1 MFNSF
6 ELDGTNDPIQRK
18 SNQAR
23 KIHITKDYIHN
34 ADASCLIN
42 VGKTSIICTASIET
56 KIPNWLKGSG
66 KGWLTAEYSM
76 LPASTHTRN
85 NRESAQGKQSGRTLE
100 IQRLI
105 GRSLRASLDLEKLQE
120 LQIKIDCDVI
130 NADGGTRTASITG
143 GWVVLKMLVESLI
156 KNKTLK
162 NNPIKD
168 QVAAIS
174 CGIFKG
180 EEILDL
186 DYFEDSNTEI
196 DANFVVS
203 KSKNLIE
210 VQATAEK
217 GGFTKTQLNTLI
229 DMACKECD
237 NLFSIQSEVI
247 KNEK

>member
-1 MFNSF
+1 MNKTLLERHSK
-6 ELDGTNDPIQRK
+6 RK

-23 KIHITKDYIHN
+23 KIHVTKDYIHN

>member
-1 MFNSF
+1 MNKTLLERHSK
-6 ELDGTNDPIQRK
+6 RK

-229 DMACKECD
+229 DMACKECN
-237 NLFSIQSEVI
+237 NLFIIQSEVI

>member
-1 MFNSF
+1 MNKTLLERHSK
-6 ELDGTNDPIQRK
+6 RK

-85 NRESAQGKQSGRTLE
+85 NRESALGKQSGRTLE

>member
-1 MFNSF
+1 MNKTLLERHSK
-6 ELDGTNDPIQRK
+6 RK

-229 DMACKECD
+229 DMACKEGD

>member
-1 MFNSF
+1 MNKTLLERRSK
-6 ELDGTNDPIQRK
+6 RK

-105 GRSLRASLDLEKLQE
+105 GRSLRASLDLKKLQE

-180 EEILDL
+180 QEILDL

>member
-1 MFNSF
+1 MNKTLLERHSK
-6 ELDGTNDPIQRK
+6 RK

-162 NNPIKD
+162 YNPIKD

-217 GGFTKTQLNTLI
+217 GGFTKAQLNTLI

-237 NLFSIQSEVI
+237 NLFIIQSEVI

>member
-1 MFNSF
+1 MNKTLLERRFK
-6 ELDGTNDPIQRK
+6 RK
-18 SNQAR
+18 KNQAR
-23 KIHITKDYIHN
+23 KIHIIKDYINN

-229 DMACKECD
+229 DMACKECN
-237 NLFSIQSEVI
+237 NLFIIQSDVI

>member
-1 MFNSF
+1 MNKTVLQRNS
-6 ELDGTNDPIQRK
+6 ERK
-18 SNQAR
+18 NNQAR
-23 KIHITKDYIHN
+23 EINIIKDYIKN

-42 VGKTSIICTASIET
+42 IGKTSVICTASIES
-56 KIPNWLKGSG
+56 KAPYWLKDSG

-85 NRESAQGKQSGRTLE
+85 NRESITGKQSGRTLE

-105 GRSLRASLDLEKLQE
+105 GRSLRASLDLNKLNE
-120 LQIKIDCDVI
+120 LQIKVDCDVI

-143 GWVVLKMLVESLI
+143 GWVVLKILVESLL

-162 NNPIKD
+162 INPIID
-168 QVAAIS
+168 QIAAIS
-174 CGIFKG
+174 CGIFQG
-180 EEILDL
+180 IEILDL

-196 DANFVVS
+196 DANFIVS
-203 KSKNLIE
+203 KSNKLVE

-217 GGFTKTQLNTLI
+217 GNFTKSQLNKLI
-229 DMACKECD
+229 DMAYKECD
-237 NLFSIQSEVI
+237 NLFKIQSAAV

>member
-1 MFNSF
+1 MNKTLLERHSK
-6 ELDGTNDPIQRK
+6 RK

-85 NRESAQGKQSGRTLE
+85 NRESTQGKQSGRTLE

-162 NNPIKD
+162 KNPIKD

>member
-1 MFNSF
+1 MNKTLLERHSK
-6 ELDGTNDPIQRK
+6 RK

-237 NLFSIQSEVI
+237 NIFSIQSEVI

>member
-1 MFNSF
+1 MNKTLLERHSK
-6 ELDGTNDPIQRK
+6 RK

-85 NRESAQGKQSGRTLE
+85 NRESAKGKQNGRTLE

-143 GWVVLKMLVESLI
+143 GWVVLKMLIESLI

-162 NNPIKD
+162 KNPIKD

-196 DANFVVS
+196 DANFVIS

>member
-1 MFNSF
+1 MNKTLLERHSK
-6 ELDGTNDPIQRK
+6 RK

-42 VGKTSIICTASIET
+42 IGKTSIICTASIET

-237 NLFSIQSEVI
+237 NLFSIQSKVI

>member
-1 MFNSF
+1 MNKTLLERHSK
-6 ELDGTNDPIQRK
+6 RK

-105 GRSLRASLDLEKLQE
+105 GRSLRASLDLKKLQE

-203 KSKNLIE
+203 KSENLIE

-217 GGFTKTQLNTLI
+217 AGFTKTQLNTLI
-229 DMACKECD
+229 DMACKECN

>member
-1 MFNSF
+1 MNKTLLERHSK
-6 ELDGTNDPIQRK
+6 RK

-42 VGKTSIICTASIET
+42 IGKTSIICTASIET

-229 DMACKECD
+229 DMACKEGD

>member
-1 MFNSF
+1 MNKTLLERHSK
-6 ELDGTNDPIQRK
+6 RK

-174 CGIFKG
+174 CGIFRG

>member
-1 MFNSF
+1 MNKTLLERHSK
-6 ELDGTNDPIQRK
+6 RK

-237 NLFSIQSEVI
+237 NLFSIQSKVI

>member
-1 MFNSF
+1 MNKTLLERHSK
-6 ELDGTNDPIQRK
+6 RK

-34 ADASCLIN
+34 ADASCLIK

-237 NLFSIQSEVI
+237 NLFSIQSKVI

>member
-1 MFNSF
+1 MNKTLLERHSK
-6 ELDGTNDPIQRK
+6 RK

-229 DMACKECD
+229 DMACKECR
-237 NLFSIQSEVI
+237 NLFNIQSKVI

>member
-1 MFNSF
+1 MNKTLLERHSK
-6 ELDGTNDPIQRK
+6 RK

-105 GRSLRASLDLEKLQE
+105 GRSLRASLDLKKLQE

-162 NNPIKD
+162 KNPIKD

-217 GGFTKTQLNTLI
+217 GGFTKTQLDTLI
-229 DMACKECD
+229 DMACKECR
-237 NLFSIQSEVI
+237 NLFNIQSKVI

>member
-1 MFNSF
+1 MNKTLLERRSK
-6 ELDGTNDPIQRK
+6 RK

-23 KIHITKDYIHN
+23 KINITKDYINN

>member
-1 MFNSF
+1 MNKTLLERHSK
-6 ELDGTNDPIQRK
+6 RK

-203 KSKNLIE
+203 KSENLIE
-210 VQATAEK
+210 EQATAEK

>member
-1 MFNSF
+1 MNKTLLERRSK
-6 ELDGTNDPIQRK
+6 RK
-18 SNQAR
+18 NNQAR

-217 GGFTKTQLNTLI
+217 GGFTKSQLNTLI

>member
-1 MFNSF
+1 MNKTLLERHSK
-6 ELDGTNDPIQRK
+6 RK

-229 DMACKECD
+229 DMACKECN

>member
-1 MFNSF
+1 MNKTLLERHSK
-6 ELDGTNDPIQRK
+6 RK

-162 NNPIKD
+162 KNPIKD

-229 DMACKECD
+229 DMACK
-237 NLFSIQSEVI
+237 
-247 KNEK
+247 

>member
-1 MFNSF
+1 MNKTLLERHSK
-6 ELDGTNDPIQRK
+6 RK

-85 NRESAQGKQSGRTLE
+85 NRESTQGKQSGRTLE

>member
-1 MFNSF
+1 MNKTLLERHSK
-6 ELDGTNDPIQRK
+6 RK

-42 VGKTSIICTASIET
+42 IGKTSIICTASIET

-229 DMACKECD
+229 DMASKECD

>member
-1 MFNSF
+1 MNKTLLERHSK
-6 ELDGTNDPIQRK
+6 RK

-210 VQATAEK
+210 VQTTAEK

>member
-1 MFNSF
+1 MNKTLLERHSK
-6 ELDGTNDPIQRK
+6 RK

-42 VGKTSIICTASIET
+42 IGKTSIICTASIET

>member
-1 MFNSF
+1 MNKTLLERHSK
-6 ELDGTNDPIQRK
+6 RK

-42 VGKTSIICTASIET
+42 VGKTSIICSASIET

-217 GGFTKTQLNTLI
+217 GGFTKTQLNKLI
-229 DMACKECD
+229 DMACKECN